1 MKLAN
6 INYGKHVDQLS
17 TWELEELDKIFKKK
31 YLREGQR
38 ISSLG
43 EVGNLKR

>member
-31 YLREGQR
+31 ISVKGRELAILER
-38 ISSLG
+38 
-43 EVGNLKR
+43 